1 MLSSGTDRASPT
13 QAMWPLLCHEVG
25 LSYDQEER
33 IRNYQ
38 RTLLQTPD
46 SWLHR
51 HTALASDMAM
61 SSAHDGIQGLT
72 DRVGQRDA
80 AFFSRLTEQ
89 QRLKYQTWAVHN
101 KDRIARVLSRKPKP
115 AKPAFLFKTSPS
127 YHIAANLYIVNYHL
141 QHTPRAAPLV
151 TGATALK
158 RLMQRPSFES
168 LGCAGDRGGKEEG
181 NMLSR
186 ESSFPS
192 AGSFPSSN
200 SLKQSHS
207 FASSGSLKRSASE
220 MSIEGEEGRP
230 QIPPINPEMAEAA
243 AAATLNAALGFVRD
257 LIPLP
262 PPSSTPAATLPEPTP
277 VVVETTVDPLN
288 FTIPMPNPVSTET
301 LVALPMPIVSAAPE
315 QFAVPG
321 STDAAPPSGHFRTP
335 SFLPPH
341 LNVVPEESF
350 LPDNAE
356 DFFLSLTEE
365 DWAIGEGLD
374 MDTGH

>member
-1 MLSSGTDRASPT
+1 
-13 QAMWPLLCHEVG
+13 MWPLLCNEIG

-33 IRNYQ
+33 IRGFQ
-38 RTLLQTPD
+38 RSLLQTHD

-61 SSAHDGIQGLT
+61 SSAHDSVQGLT
-72 DRVGQRDA
+72 ERVGQRDG
-80 AFFSRLTEQ
+80 AFFGRLSEQ
-89 QRLKYQTWAVHN
+89 QRLKFQTWAVHN
-101 KDRIARVLSRKPKP
+101 KDRIARVMGRKPK
-115 AKPAFLFKTSPS
+115 ASKPVFAFKTSPS
-127 YHIAANLYIVNYHL
+127 YHVAANVYIVNYHL
-141 QHTPRAAPLV
+141 QHAPRAAPLV
-151 TGATALK
+151 VGVGALK

-168 LGCAGDRGGKEEG
+168 LGCAGDRGGKDDD
-181 NMLSR
+181 NM
-186 ESSFPS
+186 ESPFPS
-192 AGSFPSSN
+192 AGSFPSSS

-230 QIPPINPEMAEAA
+230 QIPPINPEIAEAA
-243 AAATLNAALGFVRD
+243 ASVTVNAALGFVRD

-262 PPSSTPAATLPEPTP
+262 PPTSSLPVTTD
-277 VVVETTVDPLN
+277 VEISADPLN
-288 FTIPMPNPVSTET
+288 FAIPMPTPVSADSIT
-301 LVALPMPIVSAAPE
+301 AMPMPIVSTSDPA
-315 QFAVPG
+315 QFVVA
-321 STDAAPPSGHFRTP
+321 STDAPRGHFRAP

-374 MDTGH
+374 MDSAN